1 MVSIKITTMFK
12 HLLYET
18 YSAFLT
24 YNLVFQESFKV
35 AICIRVIDISYLWQI
50 PPPKLSRGTQCQ
62 FICYSTMSDP
72 LSDASAFRVPSTMG
86 LKHLCIFCFLSH
98 G

>member
-50 PPPKLSRGTQCQ
+50 PPPNSVGGHNVSLYVIQQCL
-62 FICYSTMSDP
+62 I
-72 LSDASAFRVPSTMG
+72 L
-86 LKHLCIFCFLSH
+86 
-98 G
+98 